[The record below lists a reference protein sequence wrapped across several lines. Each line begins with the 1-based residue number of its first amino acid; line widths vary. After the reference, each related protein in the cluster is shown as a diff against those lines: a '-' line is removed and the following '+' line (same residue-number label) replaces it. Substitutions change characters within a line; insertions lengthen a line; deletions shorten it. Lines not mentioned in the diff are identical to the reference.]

1 MSLMSTFIRCA
12 CTSLLVSISCAVT
25 QLSYTHSSYSPP
37 TVTCNDATGC
47 EIACIGNHS
56 CWQTTFNS
64 QSALYLSIAG
74 EGKLALS
81 EATIHCPSNG
91 LCDIYGGGFE
101 AFRRVTVYA
110 ESSAKM
116 TITAD
121 GGEWGLSTAN
131 IYCPR
136 SAPPPSCII
145 RLRSDSSPFWSPAVG
160 GPILANSLIYI
171 DSADDIE
178 FQCDANVAWDQL
190 FETPS
195 YNQFFYHTAVS
206 KSICAVEIGAY
217 STNDFFGTN
226 TLQCTYRDKGT
237 DYDLF
242 ANKPCVAWPTTAAPS
257 SASDT
262 TEPSLSPSEA
272 PTIIPSVPPTI
283 IPSAPPTKSPTKSP
297 ISPSVSPTIIPSVPP
312 TKSPTKSPISPSVS
326 PTIIPSV
333 PPTKSPTKSPTIIPS
348 VPPTKSPTKSPI
360 SPSKAPTIVPSVS
373 PIESPQKS
381 PTASPNLASKAP
393 TIIPSVSPTKSPTNP
408 TKTTFHP
415 TLTPTYDP
423 TIGPTKDPTGY
434 PTKPTTD
441 STIDPTTVPTTDP
454 AKDSTTS
461 VNFTGTI
468 EQDLDSDVEQ
478 EAHEANDNN

>member
-101 AFRRVTVYA
+101 AFRRITVN
-110 ESSAKM
+110 KM

-226 TLQCTYRDKGT
+226 TLECMLGT
-237 DYDLF
+237 NDNLL
-242 ANKPCVAWPTTAAPS
+242 ANKRCVPWSTA
-257 SASDT
+257 
-262 TEPSLSPSEA
+262 SPSNF
-272 PTIIPSVPPTI
+272 PSE
-283 IPSAPPTKSPTKSP
+283 
-297 ISPSVSPTIIPSVPP
+297 SPTI
-312 TKSPTKSPISPSVS
+312 K
-326 PTIIPSV
+326 
-333 PPTKSPTKSPTIIPS
+333 
-348 VPPTKSPTKSPI
+348 
-360 SPSKAPTIVPSVS
+360 
-373 PIESPQKS
+373 
-381 PTASPNLASKAP
+381 
-393 TIIPSVSPTKSPTNP
+393 PSVSPTKSPTKHPTGHPTTTNP
-408 TKTTFHP
+408 TTT
-415 TLTPTYDP
+415 
-423 TIGPTKDPTGY
+423 
-434 PTKPTTD
+434 
-441 STIDPTTVPTTDP
+441 
-454 AKDSTTS
+454 
-461 VNFTGTI
+461 
-468 EQDLDSDVEQ
+468 
-478 EAHEANDNN
+478 